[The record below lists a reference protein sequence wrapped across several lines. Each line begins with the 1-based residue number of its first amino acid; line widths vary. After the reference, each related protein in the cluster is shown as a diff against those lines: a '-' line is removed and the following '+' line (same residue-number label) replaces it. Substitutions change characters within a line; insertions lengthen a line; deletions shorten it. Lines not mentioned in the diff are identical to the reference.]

1 MCSIFGA
8 LVAPDAGTTT
18 HTSLQHVWRESAQR
32 GRDSCGVHNVKHG
45 ASYRLA
51 VLGSNLA
58 PDFQAAGAYI
68 GNRRAEPTTEWVE
81 DKSFDDVQPFQ
92 TPGGWHIAHNGTI
105 ANDKEIIAE
114 LAGLEGFFEP
124 RTSIDTEAIAIALDV
139 MSRESSKVDAFGAV
153 LDMLSGSFALIA
165 AHEEDPTVL
174 YYAANYKPMWVQ
186 SLDNGKSV
194 VVASQKSYL
203 FDHGIFEP
211 APTVIEPYS
220 WGFID
225 AAFGVVEMG
234 TLYDYQKPRTLVV
247 CSGGLDS
254 TVAAAFCKK
263 RGDDVTL
270 MHFLYGAKAET
281 REVEAVTELARL
293 LDAPLEMV
301 STSFFKEQATSVL
314 TDDSRDITTGFDG
327 AAGAEYGH
335 EWVPARNTVMMA
347 LALAYAEAHGFT
359 KIVLGNN
366 LEESGGG
373 YPDNEQ
379 EFINRW
385 QDLVPY
391 AVKPYTRIEFEQP
404 LGTLMKHEIVK
415 LGAEVN
421 APFETSWSCY
431 SGGEEHCGTCGPCF
445 MRKTAFK
452 MNGLTDPVM
461 PSER

>member
-1 MCSIFGA
+1 MCAIFGA
-8 LVAPDAGTTT
+8 LVSPDATEV
-18 HTSLQHVWRESAQR
+18 SSAALQHVWRESAQR
-32 GRDSCGVHNVKHG
+32 GRDSCGVHNIKEN
-45 ASYRLA
+45 ASYRQA
-51 VLGSNLA
+51 ALGSNLA
-58 PDFQAAGAYI
+58 PDFKARGAYV

-81 DKSFDDVQPFQ
+81 EKTFDDVQPFQ

-105 ANDKEIIAE
+105 ANDKEIIEA
-114 LAGLEGFFEP
+114 LRDREGFFEP
-124 RTSIDTEAIAIALDV
+124 RTTIDTEAIAIALDV
-139 MSRESSKVDAFGAV
+139 EANNFSKVDAFGTV
-153 LDMLSGSFALIA
+153 VEILQGSFALVA
-165 AHEEDPTVL
+165 VHESDPTVL
-174 YYAANYKPMWVQ
+174 YYAANYKPMWLQ
-186 SLDNGKSV
+186 SVDDGRTV
-194 VVASQKSYL
+194 IVASQKAYL
-203 FDHGIFEP
+203 FDNGIFEA
-211 APTVIEPYS
+211 APTVIEPYT
-220 WGFID
+220 WGFVD
-225 AAFGVVEMG
+225 SAFGVVECG
-234 TLYDYQKPRTLVV
+234 SLYEYQPPKTLVV

-254 TVAAAFCKK
+254 TVAAAFCKH
-263 RGDDVTL
+263 RGDSVTL
-270 MHFLYGAKAET
+270 LHFLYGAKAQS
-281 REVEAVTELARL
+281 REYESVKQLSEV
-293 LDAPLEMV
+293 LDVPLELV
-301 STSFFKEQATSVL
+301 STSFFKEQATSSL
-314 TDDSRDITTGFDG
+314 TDDSRDIVTGFDG

-347 LALAYAEAHGFT
+347 LAVAYSEAHGFT

-404 LGTLMKHEIVK
+404 LGTLMKHEIVA

-421 APFETSWSCY
+421 APFELSWSCY